1 MQALKNTRNQWIE
14 AYYSGNHALLEMLET
29 DEFFVQENNRMANND
44 LRYQQIKNLVKQGKW
59 QPERLLEKDLQFHQ
73 LSATEYRVTGIVYS
87 TSIQISIE
95 EKWQLE
101 NGQWRAA
108 SLIMTP

>member
-1 MQALKNTRNQWIE
+1 MQTLKDTRNQWIE
-14 AYYSGNHALLEMLET
+14 AYYSGNHTLLEMLET

-44 LRYQQIKNLVKQGKW
+44 LRYQQIKNLVKRGKW

-73 LSATEYRVTGIVYS
+73 LSATEYRVTGLVYS

-95 EKWQLE
+95 EKWLFE

-108 SLIMTP
+108 SLIMTA